1 MEVTSSEV
9 TSSLRFLLL
18 FFRTEAQAHGSRL
31 GQAYRPT
38 PVRLCLTQLHN
49 HNGLLRTPPPPD
61 LARCK
66 CNAIGPG
73 ARACAGGRPAG
84 RQRLR
89 GGSTGVA
96 PDVEPVL
103 RTTHRGGTLGHGL
116 LRPFSVSRTAAE
128 KSSSA
133 QGLCGSQSC

>member
-1 MEVTSSEV
+1 MEVTSS
-9 TSSLRFLLL
+9 SRFLLL

-66 CNAIGPG
+66 CNAIGPD
-73 ARACAGGRPAG
+73 ARACAGGRPAERG
-84 RQRLR
+84 CEEGQRGLH
-89 GGSTGVA
+89 
-96 PDVEPVL
+96 P
-103 RTTHRGGTLGHGL
+103 TLSPCAARPTVGGHGL
-116 LRPFSVSRTAAE
+116 LRASLFRFEDRRRKELIGTKGFVALKVVE
-128 KSSSA
+128 Y
-133 QGLCGSQSC
+133 Q